1 MQKLSMEQ
9 LGRKSVTDF
18 KAAPKHKMV
27 LVVDNV
33 RSMHNVGSFFRTADS
48 FLLEAIYLCGFTPV
62 PPHRD
67 IQKTAL
73 GATETVTWHHA
84 ANTVEVVQQL
94 RQNGYTLVALEQ
106 VKDSTL
112 LNQLNLP
119 AAQPIAL
126 IVGNE
131 VDGVQQAVLELCQ
144 VVAEIP
150 QFGSKHSL
158 NVSVAAGIAI
168 WHIVQQQFLA
178 HE

>member
-1 MQKLSMEQ
+1 MEQ
-9 LGRKSVTDF
+9 LGRKSVIDF

-48 FLLEAIYLCGFTPV
+48 FLLEAIYLCGFTPT

-73 GATETVTWHHA
+73 GATETVTWYHA
-84 ANTVEVVQQL
+84 ENIVEVVQQL
-94 RQNGYTLVALEQ
+94 HQNGYTLVALEQ
-106 VKDSTL
+106 VKDSTFL
-112 LNQLNLP
+112 HQLNLP
-119 AAQPIAL
+119 TSQPIAL